1 MFKLLFNLTLIA
13 ALTTL
18 MQSQALAWEQHVL
31 PTSFSQSSTPH
42 YGGNKAPLV
51 FSSTHIQAIAP
62 NQSGLYVW
70 DSQNDGINW
79 TSTRITPNTNFT
91 QAYLASNTLALAWGY
106 NMAPTMF
113 LDPTN
118 SGSWSASPHVWPLAS
133 WNIIHVSTST
143 NGDLIVLATTPDTGK
158 LVEGELF
165 IIRGNASGWSTA
177 TPISDAHTW
186 VADATTVHHASGL
199 QSIVWSERNGT
210 TWQIMVRNSSDGIT
224 WSAPQTIVQHIA
236 APYFQEAA
244 VQLAADALNNG
255 EIALA
260 FTGWSMQAYSQ
271 VWSKAFDAI
280 SGVTTQSLSL
290 LPDAGD
296 MVLQPSLVTL
306 ANNTWAVAWQQKTGI
321 DSEIYMAQ
329 HHADG
334 TWSTAV
340 NVSMDPMHM
349 DRDPHIA
356 LGSSKTLSIAYTRR
370 MQADTQEVYMLSEG
384 DVFDASLDS
393 DGDGVADSQEQGFD
407 LDHDGIDDA
416 QSARI
421 ATWANSDG
429 RYALIVQG
437 NGELR
442 QVQAPSFAETHMSA
456 PQTHQVSGSLF
467 SFQIHALNPGET
479 TQIHVLTPNTL
490 AENTTW
496 LKLNPNAQWSDSESN
511 TVFLDA
517 SGKGLMISLTDGGAG
532 DEDGIADGVIIDP
545 AALATPQTNHVINPV
560 ATNQTTNTEAAAG
573 CLVSNNNNPFTLYIM
588 LLILGGIVL
597 RKKSMSGLPS
607 TYCHIKVSL

>member
-1 MFKLLFNLTLIA
+1 MMFKLLFNLTLIA
-13 ALTTL
+13 TLTTL

-79 TSTRITPNTNFT
+79 TSTRITSNTNFT

-113 LDPTN
+113 HGSTN

-165 IIRGNASGWSTA
+165 MIRGNANGWSAA

-199 QSIVWSERNGT
+199 QSIVWSQRNGT

-224 WSAPQTIVQHIA
+224 WSTPQAIVQHIA

-244 VQLAADALNNG
+244 VQLAADALNNN

-296 MVLQPSLVTL
+296 MVVQPSLVTL

-329 HHADG
+329 HNANG

-349 DRDPHIA
+349 DRDPHIT
-356 LGSSKTLSIAYTRR
+356 LGSSKTLNIAYTRR
-370 MQADTQEVYMLSEG
+370 MQADTNEVYMLSEG

-421 ATWANSDG
+421 ATWANNDG

-442 QVQAPSFAETHMSA
+442 QVQAPSFAETHINA

-490 AENTTW
+490 AKNTTW

-532 DEDGIADGVIIDP
+532 DEDGMADGIIIDP

-597 RKKSMSGLPS
+597 RKKSMSA
-607 TYCHIKVSL
+607 C

>member
-13 ALTTL
+13 GLSTL
-18 MQSQALAWEQHVL
+18 MQTQAIAWEQHAL
-31 PTSFSQSSTPH
+31 PASFSQSSTPH

-51 FSSTHIQAIAP
+51 LSSTHIQTIAP
-62 NQSGLYVW
+62 THAGLSLW
-70 DSQNDGINW
+70 DSQNDGIHW
-79 TSTRITPNTNFT
+79 TPTLITANPTFT
-91 QAYLASNTLALAWGY
+91 QAYLASNTLALAWGD

-113 LDPTN
+113 ANPSN
-118 SGSWSASPHVWPLAS
+118 AVSWRALSHVWPLAS
-133 WNIIHVSTST
+133 WKIIHVSTSA
-143 NGDLIVLATTPDTGK
+143 NGDLIVLATTPAADK

-165 IIRGNASGWSTA
+165 MIRGNTNGWSAA
-177 TPISDAHTW
+177 TPISNSNTW
-186 VADATTVHHASGL
+186 VSDATMVHHASGM
-199 QSIVWSERNGT
+199 QSIVWSQRSGT
-210 TWQIMVRNSSDGIT
+210 TWQIMVRNSHDGIT
-224 WSAPQTIVQHIA
+224 WSAAMAIVQNIA

-260 FTGWSMQAYSQ
+260 FTGWSMQAHSQ

-280 SGVTTQSLSL
+280 SGVSTQSLSL

-296 MVLQPSLVTL
+296 MVFQPSLVTL
-306 ANNTWAVAWQQKTGI
+306 GSNTWAVAWQQKTGI
-321 DSEIYMAQ
+321 DSEIYVAQ

-334 TWSTAV
+334 TWTAAI

-356 LGSSKTLSIAYTRR
+356 KGSSKTLNVAYTRR
-370 MQADTQEVYMLSEG
+370 IQADTQEVYMFSEG
-384 DVFDASLDS
+384 DVRDASLDS

-442 QVQAPSFAETHMSA
+442 QVQAPSFADTHIQA

-467 SFQIHALNPGET
+467 SFEIHALAPGET
-479 TQIHVLTPNTL
+479 TQIHVLTPHTL
-490 AENTTW
+490 AADTTW

-511 TVFLDA
+511 TVFRDL
-517 SGKGLMISLTDGGAG
+517 SGRGLIISLTDGGAG
-532 DEDGIADGVIIDP
+532 DEDGIQDGIIIDP
-545 AALATPQTNHVINPV
+545 AVLAAPQASQVINPTP
-560 ATNQTTNTEAAAG
+560 TNQTQSTDAAAG
-573 CLVSNNNNPFTLYIM
+573 CLVQSNHSNPLSLIIM
-588 LLILGGIVL
+588 LTLLGGVVL
-597 RKKSMSGLPS
+597 QKRKAP
-607 TYCHIKVSL
+607 IR

>member
-1 MFKLLFNLTLIA
+1 MMMFKLLFNLTLIA

-51 FSSTHIQAIAP
+51 LSSTHIQAIAS
-62 NQSGLYVW
+62 NQSGLHVW

-79 TSTRITPNTNFT
+79 ASTAITSDPNFT
-91 QAYLASNTLALAWGY
+91 QAYLASNVLALAWGN

-113 LDPTN
+113 RDPTN
-118 SGSWSASPHVWPLAS
+118 SGSWSASSHVWPLAS

-143 NGDLIVLATTPDTGK
+143 NGDLMVLATTPDTGK

-165 IIRGNASGWSTA
+165 MIRGNANGWSAA
-177 TPISDAHTW
+177 TPISDVHTW

-244 VQLAADALNNG
+244 VQLAADALNNN

-271 VWSKAFDAI
+271 VWSKAFDAV

-296 MVLQPSLVTL
+296 MVVQPSLVAL
-306 ANNTWAVAWQQKTGI
+306 VNNTWAVAWQQKIGI
-321 DSEIYMAQ
+321 DSEIYMTQ

-356 LGSSKTLSIAYTRR
+356 LGSSKTLNIAYTRR
-370 MQADTQEVYMLSEG
+370 MQADTHEVYVLSEG

-421 ATWANSDG
+421 ATWVNSNG

-442 QVQAPSFAETHMSA
+442 QVQAPSFAETHINA

-479 TQIHVLTPNTL
+479 TQVHVLTPNTL

-517 SGKGLMISLTDGGAG
+517 SGKGLIISLTDGGAG
-532 DEDGIADGVIIDP
+532 DEDGMTDGIIIDP
-545 AALATPQTNHVINPV
+545 AALATPRTNHMDSSI
-560 ATNQTTNTEAAAG
+560 TSNQITNTEAAG
-573 CLVSNNNNPFTLYIM
+573 CLVSSNNNPFALYIM
-588 LLILGGIVL
+588 LLILGSIVL
-597 RKKSMSGLPS
+597 RKKSMSAR
-607 TYCHIKVSL
+607 

>member
-1 MFKLLFNLTLIA
+1 MFKLLFKLTLIA

-18 MQSQALAWEQHVL
+18 MQSQALAWEQHML

-42 YGGNKAPLV
+42 YGGNRAPLV
-51 FSSTHIQAIAP
+51 FSNTHIQTITP
-62 NQSGLYVW
+62 THTGLNVW
-70 DSQNDGINW
+70 DSQNDGIDW
-79 TSTRITPNTNFT
+79 TPTRITSNTNFT

-113 LDPTN
+113 RNPTN

-165 IIRGNASGWSTA
+165 MIRGNANGWSSA
-177 TPISDAHTW
+177 TPISRAHTW

-210 TWQIMVRNSSDGIT
+210 TWRIMVRNSNDGIT
-224 WSAPQTIVQHIA
+224 WGAPVTIVQNIA

-244 VQLAADALNNG
+244 VQLAADALNNDT
-255 EIALA
+255 IALA

-271 VWSKAFDAI
+271 VWSKAFDAV
-280 SGVTTQSLSL
+280 SGVTTQSLTL

-296 MVLQPSLVTL
+296 MVLQPSVVTL
-306 ANNTWAVAWQQKTGI
+306 GNNTWAVAWQQKTGI

-329 HHADG
+329 HQADDRW
-334 TWSTAV
+334 TTAV

-349 DRDPHIA
+349 DRDPHVA
-356 LGSSKTLSIAYTRR
+356 KGSSKTLSIAYTRR
-370 MQADTQEVYMLSEG
+370 IQADTHEVYMFSEG
-384 DVFDASLDS
+384 DVADVSLDS

-421 ATWANSDG
+421 ATWADRDG

-442 QVQAPSFAETHMSA
+442 QVQAPALAETHIQA
-456 PQTHQVSGSLF
+456 PTTHQVSGNLF
-467 SFQIHALNPGET
+467 SFQIHALTPGET
-479 TQIHVLTPNTL
+479 TQLHVLTPNTL

-496 LKLNPNAQWSDSESN
+496 LKLNPNAQWSDSENN
-511 TVFLDA
+511 TVFRDT
-517 SGKGLMISLTDGGAG
+517 SGKGLIISLTDGGAG
-532 DEDGIADGVIIDP
+532 DEDGISDGIIIDP
-545 AALATPQTNHVINPV
+545 AALATPQTTKAINPTTV
-560 ATNQTTNTEAAAG
+560 NQIQDTEAAAG
-573 CLVSNNNNPFTLYIM
+573 CLLASNHSPFTLYIM
-588 LLILGGIVL
+588 LMLLGGVAL
-597 RKKSMSGLPS
+597 QRKKRAAHL
-607 TYCHIKVSL
+607 

>member
-1 MFKLLFNLTLIA
+1 MMMFKLLVNLTLIT

-18 MQSQALAWEQHVL
+18 IQSQALAWEQHEL

-51 FSSTHIQAIAP
+51 FASTHIQTIAS
-62 NQSGLYVW
+62 NQSGLHVW

-79 TSTRITPNTNFT
+79 ASTRITSDSSFT
-91 QAYLASNTLALAWGY
+91 QAYLASNTLVLAWGN

-113 LDPTN
+113 RNPTN

-143 NGDLIVLATTPDTGK
+143 NGDLMVLATTPDTGK

-165 IIRGNASGWSTA
+165 MIRGNANGWSTA
-177 TPISDAHTW
+177 TPISNIHTW
-186 VADATTVHHASGL
+186 VADAITVHHASGL

-210 TWQIMVRNSSDGIT
+210 SWQIMVRNSSDGIT
-224 WSAPQTIVQHIA
+224 WSAPQAIVQNIL

-244 VQLAADALNNG
+244 VHLAADAINND

-260 FTGWSMQAYSQ
+260 FTGWGTQAHSQ
-271 VWSKAFDAI
+271 LWSKAFDAV
-280 SGVTTQSLSL
+280 SGVTTQALTL

-296 MVLQPSLVTL
+296 MVVQPSLVTL
-306 ANNTWAVAWQQKTGI
+306 GNNTWAVAWQQKTGI
-321 DSEIYMAQ
+321 DSEIYIAQ

-334 TWSTAV
+334 TWSHAV

-356 LGSSKTLSIAYTRR
+356 LGSSKTLNIAFTRR
-370 MQADTQEVYMLSEG
+370 IQADIQEVYVLAEG
-384 DVFDASLDS
+384 DISDVSLDS
-393 DGDGVADSQEQGFD
+393 DGDGIADSQEQGFD

-421 ATWANSDG
+421 ATWKNSDG
-429 RYALIVQG
+429 RYALIVEG

-442 QVQAPSFAETHMSA
+442 HVQAPSFAETHISA
-456 PQTHQVSGSLF
+456 PQTHQVSGNLF
-467 SFQIHALNPGET
+467 SFQIHALQPGET
-479 TQIHVLTPNTL
+479 TQLHVLTPNTL

-511 TVFLDA
+511 TVFRDA

-532 DEDGIADGVIIDP
+532 DEDGIANGIIVDP
-545 AALATPQTNHVINPV
+545 AALATPQTSIIINS
-560 ATNQTTNTEAAAG
+560 ATGNQTQSTEAAAG
-573 CLVSNNNNPFTLYIM
+573 CLLPNNNNPFTLYIM
-588 LLILGGIVL
+588 LILLGGVVL
-597 RKKSMSGLPS
+597 QKRRRAAHL
-607 TYCHIKVSL
+607 